1 MRYEAIPSAYHPLTL
16 MSSVSGVTILQ
27 TMSTKTTI
35 FSDNLSD
42 AWVGRID
49 GPNPK
54 HALWYT
60 TIQPMPDPAAVPPGA
75 ALIGFAC
82 DEGVR
87 RNYGRPGAADG
98 PDGIRAAMGWLAV
111 HDEYPRYDAGDIGIT
126 GDDMVGAQKELA
138 DAVAAVRKVGHLP
151 IVIGGTHEAA
161 FGSYNGLRSTMADD
175 AQPPAIINL
184 DQHLDIR
191 DSDRPTHG
199 TPFRQIFEQEGENFD
214 YTVFGVSPADNTTF
228 NFEEAERMGVR
239 VILDDD
245 LAEATPAEAAAE
257 ALQAVW
263 GRETIHLSIDLDV
276 LSAAVAPG
284 VSSPAAVGVPLA
296 NIRAICKALAETGKL
311 SLVDVVE
318 LNPGLD
324 VDKRTA
330 RVAGRLIHEIAA
342 AHMAAMASRQRTI
355 RT

>member
-1 MRYEAIPSAYHPLTL
+1 
-16 MSSVSGVTILQ
+16 MSSVPEITTLRV
-27 TMSTKTTI
+27 MSTNTTI

-60 TIQPMPDPAAVPPGA
+60 TIQPMSDPGGVPPGA

-87 RNYGRPGAADG
+87 RNYGRPGSADG
-98 PDGIRAAMGWLAV
+98 PDGIRAALGWTAV
-111 HDEYPRYDAGDIGIT
+111 HDEYPRYDAGDVGVT
-126 GDDMVGAQKELA
+126 GDDMEGAQKELA
-138 DAVAAVRKVGHLP
+138 DAVATVRKAGHLP
-151 IVIGGTHEAA
+151 IVLGGTHEAA
-161 FGSYNGLRSTMADD
+161 FGSHCGLRSSMSKGAM
-175 AQPPAIINL
+175 PPTIINL

-191 DSDRPTHG
+191 NSERPTHG
-199 TPFRQIFEQEGENFD
+199 TPFRQIFEQVGKDFD
-214 YTVFGVSPADNTTF
+214 YAVFGVSPADNTTF

-239 VILDDD
+239 VVLDDE
-245 LAEATPAEAAAE
+245 LAECSSAEAAAK
-257 ALQAVW
+257 ALQAAW

-276 LSAAVAPG
+276 LSNAVAPG

-296 NIRAICKALAETGKL
+296 NIRAICKTLAHTGKL
-311 SLVDVVE
+311 GLVDVVE

-342 AHMAAMASRQRTI
+342 GHMAAVVQNRKTVRT
-355 RT
+355 

>member
-1 MRYEAIPSAYHPLTL
+1 
-16 MSSVSGVTILQ
+16 MSSVSEVTILQ
-27 TMSTKTTI
+27 VMSTHNEL
-35 FSDNLSD
+35 FSSKLPDT
-42 AWVGRID
+42 WVGRID

-60 TIQPMPDPAAVPPGA
+60 TIQPLPDPEAAPPGA

-87 RNYGRPGAADG
+87 RNYGRPGSAEG
-98 PDGIRAAMGWLAV
+98 PDGIRTAMGWMAV
-111 HDEYPRYDAGDIGIT
+111 HDEHPRYDAGDVGVN
-126 GDDMVGAQKELA
+126 GDDMEGAQEALA
-138 DAVAAVRKVGHLP
+138 AAVSAVRKAGHLP

-161 FGSYNGLRSTMADD
+161 FGSHNGLRSTMSED
-175 AQPPAIINL
+175 AMPPTIINL

-191 DSDRPTHG
+191 DSERPTHG
-199 TPFRQIFEQEGENFD
+199 TPFRQIFEQARDDFD
-214 YTVFGVSPADNTTF
+214 YAVFGVSPADNTTF

-239 VILDDD
+239 VLLDDE
-245 LAEATPAEAAAE
+245 LAECTPAEAAGK
-257 ALQAVW
+257 ALQAAW

-276 LSAAVAPG
+276 LSAAITPG
-284 VSSPAAVGVPLA
+284 VSSPAAVGVPLN

-311 SLVDVVE
+311 ALVDVVE

-330 RVAGRLIHEIAA
+330 RVAGRLIHEIVEE
-342 AHMAAMASRQRTI
+342 HFKAMTSGQKT
-355 RT
+355 TLT

>member
-1 MRYEAIPSAYHPLTL
+1 
-16 MSSVSGVTILQ
+16 
-27 TMSTKTTI
+27 MSTNTTI
-35 FSDNLSD
+35 FSDSLSD

-60 TIQPMPDPAAVPPGA
+60 TIQPMPDPGAVPPGV

-87 RNYGRPGAADG
+87 RNHGRPGAAEG
-98 PDGIRAAMGWLAV
+98 PDGIRAAIGWTAV
-111 HDEYPRYDAGDIGIT
+111 HDEHSRYDAGDVGVT
-126 GDDMVGAQKELA
+126 GDDMEGAQKELA
-138 DAVAAVRKVGHLP
+138 DAVATARKAGHLP
-151 IVIGGTHEAA
+151 IVIGGSHEAA
-161 FGSYNGLRSTMADD
+161 FGSHCGLRSSLPKGAM
-175 AQPPAIINL
+175 PPTIINL

-191 DSDRPTHG
+191 DSERPTHG
-199 TPFRQIFEQEGENFD
+199 TPFRQIAQQVGKDFD
-214 YTVFGVSPADNTTF
+214 YAVFGASPADNTTF

-239 VILDDD
+239 VILDDE
-245 LAEATPAEAAAE
+245 LAECSPSEAAAK

-276 LSAAVAPG
+276 LSAAIAPG

-296 NIRAICKALAETGKL
+296 NIRAICKVLAETGKL
-311 SLVDVVE
+311 GMVDVVE
-318 LNPGLD
+318 LNPSLD

-342 AHMAAMASRQRTI
+342 AHMTAVA
-355 RT
+355 